1 VDLAVLPPLYE
12 LPGPRSSGKDGT
24 TGTGTE
30 SWRARVLPG
39 RIPTGPDSY
48 RARSTRRSSH
58 TGSAVSRILPS
69 EPKTR

>member
-1 VDLAVLPPLYE
+1 MDLAVLLHSTNFRAAGPP
-12 LPGPRSSGKDGT
+12 GS
-24 TGTGTE
+24 TGD
-30 SWRARVLPG
+30 RDRDRVLAGPS
-39 RIPTGPDSY
+39 RTGPESY